1 MGFISSLLFQKNLRE
16 INAQPTI
23 MKRSFF
29 MSWSN
34 PPYDFSLDLY
44 ALVMA
49 KDSKLRIARFK
60 VEFLKRLQGES
71 KWNLGV
77 ASRYKFVVRTLKY
90 SLMLRRAMK

>member
-1 MGFISSLLFQKNLRE
+1 MGFVSSLLFQKSLRE

-34 PPYDFSLDLY
+34 PPNDFSLDLY

-49 KDSKLRIARFK
+49 KDAQLRIARFK
-60 VEFLKRLQGES
+60 VKFLKRLQGES
-71 KWNLGV
+71 KWNLGF
-77 ASRYKFVVRTLKY
+77 ASRYKFIIRTMKY
-90 SLMLRRAMK
+90 SLKLRKEMK